1 MRVEEATGVENPA
14 AFRDNRFTHEAY
26 VLTMTQMDA
35 ETNSEALR
43 IMGRKNRL
51 PSAQRKS
58 FDRLFHSGGGY
69 VLDFSNRTMAE
80 WFEENFDIDI
90 FQERFQIEGES
101 KGNTLRG
108 FVAVAE
114 PRLVAKVLRALWHY
128 RCSLDGYMETDPTQ
142 ETRLKAWLDQFTSEL
157 DNAPSLNLEDA
168 LKNFSRD
175 TTLPKLRASIAAD
188 LVAEKPDVALDRV
201 HTYCVK
207 RFRELLRS
215 RGHNSDTRTPLH
227 AIFGA
232 YGKALRDEGGISA
245 FVLPMLRVQHKLF
258 ESLNDARNK
267 RSFAHDNELLL
278 VSEAQFIVDSVLA
291 SLAFIE
297 RLETARAADLSEPD
311 DSIPF

>member
-1 MRVEEATGVENPA
+1 MVRGE
-14 AFRDNRFTHEAY
+14 FRYRH
-26 VLTMTQMDA
+26 L
-35 ETNSEALR
+35 SGALSDR
-43 IMGRKNRL
+43 RRQQRKNAERVCR
-51 PSAQRKS
+51 SR
-58 FDRLFHSGGGY
+58 
-69 VLDFSNRTMAE
+69 RT
-80 WFEENFDIDI
+80 
-90 FQERFQIEGES
+90 S
-101 KGNTLRG
+101 
-108 FVAVAE
+108 AVA
-114 PRLVAKVLRALWHY
+114 KILRALWHY

-168 LKNFSRD
+168 FTNFSRD

-232 YGKALRDEGGISA
+232 YGKALRDESRVSE

-258 ESLNDARNK
+258 ESLNDACNK
-267 RSFAHDNELLL
+267 RSFAHDNELFA
-278 VSEAQFIVDSVLA
+278 VSEAQFIADSVLA

>member
-1 MRVEEATGVENPA
+1 MIIEEAAGVENPA
-14 AFRDNRFTHEAY
+14 SFRDNRFTHEAY
-26 VLTMTQMDA
+26 VLTMTQTDA
-35 ETNSEALR
+35 ETNSDALR

-51 PSAQRKS
+51 PSAQRKF
-58 FDRLFHSGGGY
+58 FDRIFHSGGGN
-69 VLDFSNRTMAE
+69 VLDFSVPAMAE
-80 WFEENFDIDI
+80 WFEENFALNI
-90 FQERFQIEGES
+90 FQERFQIEGAS
-101 KGNTLRG
+101 KGKTLRG

-114 PRLVAKVLRALWHY
+114 PRLVAKILRALWHY
-128 RCSLDGYMETDPTQ
+128 RCSLDGYMETDPS
-142 ETRLKAWLDQFTSEL
+142 EEARLKVWLDQFTREL

-168 LKNFSRD
+168 LPDFSGD
-175 TTLPKLRASIAAD
+175 TTLRKLRASIAAD
-188 LVAEKPDVALDRV
+188 LVDEKPDVALDRV

-207 RFRELLRS
+207 RFRELLLS
-215 RGHNSDTRTPLH
+215 REQNFDARTPLH

-258 ESLNDARNK
+258 ESLNDARNE
-267 RSFAHDNELLL
+267 RSFAHDNELLA

-297 RLETARAADLSEPD
+297 RLETARKADLSEPD